1 MGTSS
6 LNSLD
11 VKYLT
16 NNKMENSTFS
26 FLNTN
31 YPLKNTNYLNT
42 DIYKI
47 VKILLI
53 TFLENFAF
61 YY

>member
-1 MGTSS
+1 
-6 LNSLD
+6 
-11 VKYLT
+11 
-16 NNKMENSTFS
+16 MENSTFS

-31 YPLKNTNYLNT
+31 YPVKNTNYLNT

-53 TFLENFAF
+53 TFLENFAL

>member
-1 MGTSS
+1 
-6 LNSLD
+6 
-11 VKYLT
+11 
-16 NNKMENSTFS
+16 MENSTLS
-26 FLNTN
+26 FFNTN
-31 YPLKNTNYLNT
+31 YPIKNTNYLNT

-53 TFLENFAF
+53 TFLENFVL